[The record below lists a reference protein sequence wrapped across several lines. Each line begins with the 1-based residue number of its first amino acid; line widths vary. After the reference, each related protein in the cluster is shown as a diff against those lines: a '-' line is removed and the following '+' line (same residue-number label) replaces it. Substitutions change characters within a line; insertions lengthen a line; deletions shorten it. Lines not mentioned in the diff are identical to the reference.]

1 MAAPE
6 KPTLDGLEAAWDAR
20 WETDGTYRFDRSRP
34 RAEIFA
40 IDTPPPTASGYLHAG
55 HVMSYTHTDLVA
67 RYRRMRG
74 QTVFYPMGW
83 DDNGLPTERRVQN
96 YFGARCDPSLP
107 YVPDLDPAALG
118 GTPEQPVAVSRPNFI
133 ELCER
138 LTAEDEKAFEEL
150 FRRLGLSVDWTIS
163 YTTIDERSRRTSQRA
178 FLRMLASG
186 DAYSHEAPTMWDP
199 DFRTAVAQAEIEDR
213 ETEGRYHR
221 IAFERVG
228 GGTVEI
234 ETSRPELLPACVAL
248 VISPDDPRAADLVGA
263 EVVTPVFGATVP
275 IVAHPLAD
283 PEKGTGV
290 AMICTF
296 GDLTDVLW
304 WRELRLRG
312 GRGRD
317 VTALPSGCAPARRQ
331 DRAVAADDD
340 PGGQAELAGLP
351 AKKARARVAEMLAA
365 SGALL
370 AEPTVVRH
378 VVKFYERGERPLEII
393 SSRQWFVRTLD
404 HRPRLLELG
413 RELRWHPEHMRS
425 RYESWVEG
433 LHGDWCISRQ
443 RFFGVPFP
451 VWYPLDGAG
460 EPRYDAPILPPESAL
475 PVDPSSDV
483 PEGYEAAQRGVPGGF
498 VGDPDV
504 MDTWATSSVSP
515 EIAGR
520 WEDDPDLFARV
531 FPMDLRP
538 QGHDIIRTWLFY
550 TVLKSELAHGT
561 LPWSDTAISGWVL
574 DPDRK
579 KMSKSKGNVITP
591 MPVLEQHG
599 ADAVR
604 YWAASARLG
613 IDTAFEEAQ
622 IKVGRRLAIKVLN
635 ASRFVLGFE
644 VPDGPI
650 SEAVD
655 RAMLRRLAD
664 VVGEATE
671 AFDAYDHARALDAIE
686 RFFWGFTDDYLELV
700 KNRVY
705 GAAGDGPAASA
716 ATALRTAL
724 DVLLRLFAP
733 FLPYVAEE
741 VWSWWREGSV
751 HRQPW
756 PTVAGLPTEG
766 DALAYEVGA
775 EVLTAVRREKAL
787 AKRSL
792 RAPVRAVEVRG
803 DTARLAALA
812 TVADDLR
819 GAGAIE
825 AIATAEGEPAIAVE
839 LAPDE
844 G

>member
-1 MAAPE
+1 
-6 KPTLDGLEAAWDAR
+6 
-20 WETDGTYRFDRSRP
+20 
-34 RAEIFA
+34 
-40 IDTPPPTASGYLHAG
+40 
-55 HVMSYTHTDLVA
+55 
-67 RYRRMRG
+67 
-74 QTVFYPMGW
+74 
-83 DDNGLPTERRVQN
+83 
-96 YFGARCDPSLP
+96 
-107 YVPDLDPAALG
+107 
-118 GTPEQPVAVSRPNFI
+118 
-133 ELCER
+133 
-138 LTAEDEKAFEEL
+138 
-150 FRRLGLSVDWTIS
+150 
-163 YTTIDERSRRTSQRA
+163 
-178 FLRMLASG
+178 
-186 DAYSHEAPTMWDP
+186 
-199 DFRTAVAQAEIEDR
+199 
-213 ETEGRYHR
+213 
-221 IAFERVG
+221 
-228 GGTVEI
+228 
-234 ETSRPELLPACVAL
+234 
-248 VISPDDPRAADLVGA
+248 
-263 EVVTPVFGATVP
+263 
-275 IVAHPLAD
+275 
-283 PEKGTGV
+283 
-290 AMICTF
+290 
-296 GDLTDVLW
+296 
-304 WRELRLRG
+304 
-312 GRGRD
+312 
-317 VTALPSGCAPARRQ
+317 
-331 DRAVAADDD
+331 
-340 PGGQAELAGLP
+340 
-351 AKKARARVAEMLAA
+351 
-365 SGALL
+365 
-370 AEPTVVRH
+370 
-378 VVKFYERGERPLEII
+378 
-393 SSRQWFVRTLD
+393 
-404 HRPRLLELG
+404 
-413 RELRWHPEHMRS
+413 MRS

-433 LHGDWCISRQ
+433 LNGDWCISRQ

-451 VWYPLDGAG
+451 VWYPLDAAG
-460 EPRYDAPILPPESAL
+460 QPRYDAPLLPSEAQL
-475 PVDPSSDV
+475 PIDPSSDV
-483 PEGYEAAQRGVPGGF
+483 PQGYTAEQRGIAGGF

-538 QGHDIIRTWLFY
+538 QAHDIIRTWLFY

-561 LPWSDTAISGWVL
+561 LPWTDTAISGWVL

-622 IKVGRRLAIKVLN
+622 IKVGRRLAIKILN

-644 VPDGPI
+644 VPEGPI
-650 SEAVD
+650 TEAVD

-664 VVGEATE
+664 VVRETTE
-671 AFDAYDHARALDAIE
+671 AFDVYDHARALDAVE

-705 GAAGDGPAASA
+705 GSAGDAPAASA

-733 FLPYVAEE
+733 FVPYVTEE

-756 PTVAGLPTEG
+756 PTLDLLPVEG

-792 RAPVRAVEVRG
+792 RAPVRRVEVRG
-803 DTARLAALA
+803 DAARLAALA
-812 TVADDLR
+812 EVTDDLR

-825 AIATAEGEPAIAVE
+825 AFATAEGEAAVVVE